1 MATRRV
7 DPERRQRIILA
18 ALELI
23 AEEGVAGTT
32 HRKVAARADVPLG
45 SMTYHFESMDELLRE
60 AFTLFADR
68 VASRFEERLA
78 AATDREQATAA
89 VVEIIHSDVIRSETE
104 FVLPLELYALAA
116 RVPYFR
122 SITQRWMARSRAALE
137 LHFSPDIAIELDALI
152 EGITIHRAFDRDP
165 APRRLT
171 VEAVGRI
178 VGLADVGDSEYR
190 LAL

>member
-1 MATRRV
+1 MSVRRV
-7 DPERRQRIILA
+7 DPERRQRIIDC

-68 VASRFEERLA
+68 VASRFEARLGA
-78 AATDREQATAA
+78 AGDRAQATAA
-89 VVEIIHSDVIRSETE
+89 VVEIIHSDVIRSDQE

-116 RVPYFR
+116 RVPFFR
-122 SITQRWMARSRAALE
+122 SITQAWMARSRAALE
-137 LHFSPDIAIELDALI
+137 LHFSPEIAIELDALI
-152 EGITIHRAFDRDP
+152 EGLTIHRAFDQEP
-165 APRRLT
+165 SPRSLT
-171 VEAVGRI
+171 EEAVGRI
-178 VGLADVGDSEYR
+178 VGA
-190 LAL
+190 

>member
-7 DPERRQRIILA
+7 DPDRRRRIIDA

-68 VASRFEERLA
+68 VASRFEVRLA
-78 AATDREQATAA
+78 AADSLAQATDA
-89 VVEIIHSDVIRSETE
+89 VVEIIHSDVIRSDAE

-116 RVPYFR
+116 RVPFFR
-122 SITQRWMARSRAALE
+122 SITQDWMARSRAALE
-137 LHFSPDIAIELDALI
+137 LHFSPAIAIELDALI
-152 EGITIHRAFDRDP
+152 EGLTIHRAFDRDP
-165 APRRLT
+165 SPRSLT
-171 VEAVGRI
+171 VEAVRRI
-178 VGLADVGDSEYR
+178 VGG
-190 LAL
+190 